1 MLLCLVVAMGVDY
14 LTGLIKAVVKKKL
27 KSTVSVNGLLKKT
40 AIVLFLSAIYC
51 FSYFMNLPEIFNAV
65 CVFYIINE
73 IISVCEN
80 LKAIGVKTPDTEEM
94 FKEL

>member
-27 KSTVSVNGLLKKT
+27 KSTISVNGLLKKT
-40 AIVLFLSAIYC
+40 AIILFLAAIYS
-51 FSYFMNLPEIFNAV
+51 FSYFMNLPEV
-65 CVFYIINE
+65 CIFYIINE
-73 IISVCEN
+73 IISICEN